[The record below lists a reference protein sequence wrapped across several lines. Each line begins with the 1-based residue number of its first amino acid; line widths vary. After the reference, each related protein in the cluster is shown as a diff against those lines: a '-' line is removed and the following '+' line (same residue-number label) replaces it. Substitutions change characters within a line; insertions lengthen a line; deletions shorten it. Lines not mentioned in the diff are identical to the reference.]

1 MKKRILGLF
10 LVVIMIMGNSS
21 MVFAGVI
28 EESTPIN
35 NVNGTSTVLTT
46 DNTTLNVDTEYK
58 LLDY

>member
-21 MVFAGVI
+21 MVFAGAI